1 MQLNLIIEI
10 FDFIKKE
17 IESKQIIAK
26 YELLL
31 AVVKKS
37 TSSTDK
43 DFANELSEAKNSLIL
58 AQNEIEPADWAYS
71 KYSLYLEL
79 DKDCITGKRAVATLN
94 SIFDSNQANP
104 AGIAKEIKK
113 IIGNINNVLNA
124 KTDPLKLLSCF
135 SSTESVGS
143 GMALLT
149 LFFEG
154 KASVDTINDIE
165 RYSRIW
171 DNIIR
176 DFAILTMQENC
187 RPLIESIDK
196 KSLILQIANGD
207 RIIESLSYGTSK
219 IIDTY
224 SKILR
229 IRKLQLEAIKMALNP
244 DIADL
249 LEDEIFNTINETSQN
264 VVLDLM
270 EKNNWGS
277 LPARNEAFNNVDKS
291 LKLILDFIEKGGKIE
306 CQLTNNTTEILERNK
321 LFLTAYSLVNEINE
335 TVEEINILAKISEKT
350 DETNY

>member
-31 AVVKKS
+31 AVIKKS
-37 TSSTDK
+37 ISSSDK
-43 DFANELSEAKNSLIL
+43 DFSNELSEAKNSLIL
-58 AQNEIEPADWAYS
+58 AQNEIEPADWSYS
-71 KYSLYLEL
+71 KYRLYLDL
-79 DKDCITGKRAVATLN
+79 DKDCITGKRAVLTLN

-104 AGIAKEIKK
+104 SGLAKEIKK

-124 KTDPLKLLSCF
+124 KTDPLKLLSYF
-135 SSTESVGS
+135 SATETSRS
-143 GMALLT
+143 KMTLLT

-154 KASVDTINDIE
+154 KTSVNTINDIE

-176 DFAILTMQENC
+176 DFAIITMQNDC
-187 RPLIESIDK
+187 RPVIESIDK
-196 KSLILQIANGD
+196 KSMILQIANGD
-207 RIIESLSYGTSK
+207 KIVESLSYGTAK

-229 IRKLQLEAIKMALNP
+229 IRKLQLEAIQMVLNP
-244 DIADL
+244 EIRDL
-249 LEDEIFNTINETSQN
+249 LEEEISNTINETSQN

-270 EKNNWGS
+270 EKNNWNN
-277 LPARNEAFNNVDKS
+277 LPDRDEAFNSVNKS
-291 LKLILDFIEKGGKIE
+291 LKLILDFIVKGGKIE
-306 CQLTNNTTEILERNK
+306 CQLTNNTTEITERNK
-321 LFLTAYSLVNEINE
+321 LLLTAYQLVNEIDV
-335 TVEEINILAKISEKT
+335 TVKEINLLGKISE
-350 DETNY
+350 ESNVNNF